1 MGGVAVGKQTSSA
14 IISLPTSLPSILCG
28 FLSIFHPCGLL
39 SDLSLSLLIF
49 VFFYY
54 LSNSHILSL
63 SLCHCHCHCHFPLPL
78 SLSSSRSL
86 SASSQSHLI
95 SHSLFFSLVPYIFLS
110 PTLSSHIFFTS
121 GVTMAFAESLAFG
134 CLMNKFSPDH
144 IPGLRG
150 LPVG

>member
-1 MGGVAVGKQTSSA
+1 MGGVAAGKQTSSA

-28 FLSIFHPCGLL
+28 LLSIFHSCGLL
-39 SDLSLSLLIF
+39 SDLSPTLLIF
-49 VFFYY
+49 VFFHY
-54 LSNSHILSL
+54 LLNSHIFSLCFLSPSLSL
-63 SLCHCHCHCHFPLPL
+63 SFSSS
-78 SLSSSRSL
+78 SLSGSRSL

-95 SHSLFFSLVPYIFLS
+95 SHSSFFSLVPYIFLS
-110 PTLSSHIFFTS
+110 PTLSSHIFFKS

-134 CLMNKFSPDH
+134 CLMNKFSPNH

>member
-1 MGGVAVGKQTSSA
+1 MNGRSCCRKTNFFYHHIPAYSS
-14 IISLPTSLPSILCG
+14 TLCG
-28 FLSIFHPCGLL
+28 FLSIF
-39 SDLSLSLLIF
+39 LSLSLQLT
-49 VFFYY
+49 Y
-54 LSNSHILSL
+54 ILSL
-63 SLCHCHCHCHFPLPL
+63 PVTVTVIFLFLSLSPCHYHCHFPLPL

>member
-1 MGGVAVGKQTSSA
+1 MNGRSCCRKTNFFYHHIPAYFST
-14 IISLPTSLPSILCG
+14 LYG
-28 FLSIFHPCGLL
+28 FLSIFHTCGLL
-39 SDLSLSLLIF
+39 SDLSLSSLIF
-49 VFFYY
+49 VFFHY
-54 LSNSHILSL
+54 LSNSHIFSLSLPVTVTVTVNFLSL
-63 SLCHCHCHCHFPLPL
+63 SH
-78 SLSSSRSL
+78 SSSRSL

-95 SHSLFFSLVPYIFLS
+95 SHSSFFSLVPYIFLS
-110 PTLSSHIFFTS
+110 PTLSPHIFFTS

>member
-14 IISLPTSLPSILCG
+14 IISLPTSLPSTLYG
-28 FLSIFHPCGLL
+28 FLSILHPCGLL
-39 SDLSLSLLIF
+39 SDLFLSSLIF
-49 VFFYY
+49 VFFHY
-54 LSNSHILSL
+54 LLKSRILSL
-63 SLCHCHCHCHFPLPL
+63 SPCHCHCHFPLPL

>member
-1 MGGVAVGKQTSSA
+1 MNGRSCCWKTNFFCHHIPAYFST
-14 IISLPTSLPSILCG
+14 LYG

-39 SDLSLSLLIF
+39 SDLSQSLLIF
-49 VFFYY
+49 VFFHY
-54 LSNSHILSL
+54 LSKSHIFSLSL
-63 SLCHCHCHCHFPLPL
+63 SLPVTVTVIFLFF
-78 SLSSSRSL
+78 SLSSSL

-110 PTLSSHIFFTS
+110 PTLSPHIFFKS

>member
-1 MGGVAVGKQTSSA
+1 MLFRSLLYLPPSTVSYQSFIPAVYYQIFSHLFLLLFSFT
-14 IISLPTSLPSILCG
+14 ISPTHIY
-28 FLSIFHPCGLL
+28 
-39 SDLSLSLLIF
+39 SLSP
-49 VFFYY
+49 
-54 LSNSHILSL
+54 
-63 SLCHCHCHCHFPLPL
+63 CHCHCHFPLPL

>member
-1 MGGVAVGKQTSSA
+1 MNGRSCCWKTNFFCHHIPAYFST
-14 IISLPTSLPSILCG
+14 LYG

-39 SDLSLSLLIF
+39 SDLSQSLLIF
-49 VFFYY
+49 VFFHY

-63 SLCHCHCHCHFPLPL
+63 SLSPCHCHRQFPLPL
-78 SLSSSRSL
+78 WLSLS
-86 SASSQSHLI
+86 QSYLI
-95 SHSLFFSLVPYIFLS
+95 SHSSFFSLVPYIFLS